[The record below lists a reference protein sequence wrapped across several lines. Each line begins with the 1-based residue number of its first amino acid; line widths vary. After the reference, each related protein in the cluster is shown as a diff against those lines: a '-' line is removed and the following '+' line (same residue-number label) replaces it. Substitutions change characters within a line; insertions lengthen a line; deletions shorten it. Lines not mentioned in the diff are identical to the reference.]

1 MADFRE
7 VAVVRLMGLGGEL
20 DTRYATG
27 RTQEHIKAALYEL
40 IANAVIE
47 EGDTIQIDVVETE
60 YI

>member
-1 MADFRE
+1 MAEFRE
-7 VAVVRLMGLGGEL
+7 VAVVRLMGPGGEL

-27 RTQEHIKAALYEL
+27 SSQEHIRAALYEL

-47 EGDTIQIDVVETE
+47 EGDSIQIDVVETE